1 MEFGGYVI
9 SLLFIHKVW
18 YPYDVHNKLLSN
30 LLESFTLS
38 FDLTVT
44 ENMLIALEPI
54 VSSELYLLTQKKDVK
69 K

>member
-1 MEFGGYVI
+1 MVEFGGYVI

-44 ENMLIALEPI
+44 ENMLIALEPTL
-54 VSSELYLLTQKKDVK
+54 SSELYFVDLEKRC
-69 K
+69 